1 MPQDRGKEVRRQ
13 SFGAISDDYDRYRPG
28 PSDAAL
34 DWLLPRGVTDVLE
47 LGAGTGA
54 VTRMLVARV
63 PHVVAVEPDE
73 RMRAVLTDR
82 TPDAVVVAGRAEE
95 IAADDASFDVVMAA
109 SAWHWVDEERAVP
122 EVARVLRP
130 GGSLSLLWT
139 GPDRSIDWM
148 RSVWAGGKVLSQEEA
163 SAVDSQRQERHVVNL
178 GEESPFHPP
187 ERQVFHWSLPM
198 SRDQVIGLVST
209 YSNVITLADQE
220 RRDYLASIARF
231 LDTLEPFTGTDQVD
245 IPMRCL
251 CWRAE
256 RH

>member
-1 MPQDRGKEVRRQ
+1 
-13 SFGAISDDYDRYRPG
+13 
-28 PSDAAL
+28 
-34 DWLLPRGVTDVLE
+34 
-47 LGAGTGA
+47 
-54 VTRMLVARV
+54 
-63 PHVVAVEPDE
+63 
-73 RMRAVLTDR
+73 
-82 TPDAVVVAGRAEE
+82 
-95 IAADDASFDVVMAA
+95 
-109 SAWHWVDEERAVP
+109 
-122 EVARVLRP
+122 
-130 GGSLSLLWT
+130 
-139 GPDRSIDWM
+139 
-148 RSVWAGGKVLSQEEA
+148 VWAGGKVLSQEEA